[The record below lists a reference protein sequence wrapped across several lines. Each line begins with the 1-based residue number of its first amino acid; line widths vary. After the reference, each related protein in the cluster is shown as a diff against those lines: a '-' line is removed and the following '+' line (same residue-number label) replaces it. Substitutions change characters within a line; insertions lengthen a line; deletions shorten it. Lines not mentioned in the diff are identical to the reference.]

1 MEVQAS
7 LERWCAI
14 VEQLDKSH
22 RMLRREEVEL
32 ESLHRDIVKYLPEES
47 AREIQR
53 SLQQQEEVL
62 HLLTLQVKDMSV
74 ALEKVRRIY
83 EKCEEDILAS
93 GEAETSQVTETL
105 QIIDLE
111 EWKVIPVKLEP

>member
-1 MEVQAS
+1 
-7 LERWCAI
+7 
-14 VEQLDKSH
+14 
-22 RMLRREEVEL
+22 
-32 ESLHRDIVKYLPEES
+32 
-47 AREIQR
+47 
-53 SLQQQEEVL
+53 
-62 HLLTLQVKDMSV
+62 MSV